1 MPENLKKTSVMKKVK
16 PAGNGEGATAPA
28 DASSLSIG
36 NRPTA
41 FSPYGF
47 KVVSTSKAA
56 EPPAPQLNRQ
66 VSVSKPNEA
75 SPQPRFNYA
84 QINEQAAKGN
94 YKVQEPLA
102 MGAES
107 MLFSGKCAN
116 EMVVIKSVRSKLN
129 RWVGNDKTRNQKIKL
144 TKVKY
149 AVKKKHILNEY
160 NIGKMLYA
168 NDEIPVVH
176 IYAIK
181 RHSFFWFDL
190 GYDLVMEYLPGSDL
204 GNQAM
209 VQSLS
214 LEERI
219 RICIQAFQALNYVHK
234 HKLVHL
240 DIKPSNFMYNQGVVK
255 LFDFG
260 ISALTGSHLRS
271 IVGTAGYLSPEQI
284 ARDVVTEATDL
295 FAMGITMGTLF
306 GGCPMNQQLKELHSS
321 TAKASAKISMERDNV
336 SIITDLPDLEAMP
349 GLVDILRKCCIL
361 KRSARTQTSTAVLYQ
376 LKAWAKSAECPFD
389 IKVNI

>member
-1 MPENLKKTSVMKKVK
+1 MPDNLKKTNAMRKVNSE
-16 PAGNGEGATAPA
+16 GNA
-28 DASSLSIG
+28 DIAAASDGSSLNIG
-36 NRPTA
+36 SRQTA
-41 FSPYGF
+41 IPPRGF
-47 KVVSTSKAA
+47 KVVSTPKA
-56 EPPAPQLNRQ
+56 EPAMPQLNKK
-66 VSVSKPNEA
+66 VSNQQYEA
-75 SPQPRFNYA
+75 SAPHNYRLVK
-84 QINEQAAKGN
+84 EQAEKGN
-94 YKVQEPLA
+94 YKVHEPLA

-107 MLFSGKCAN
+107 MLFTGKCAN
-116 EMVVIKSVRSKLN
+116 ETVVIKSVRSKLN
-129 RWVGNDKTRNQKIKL
+129 NWVGEGETRNQKIKL

-160 NIGKMLYA
+160 NVGKMLYT
-168 NDEIPVVH
+168 NDESPVVH
-176 IYAIK
+176 IYTIK

-190 GYDLVMEYLPGSDL
+190 GYDLVMEYLPGFDL
-204 GNQAM
+204 GNQQM
-209 VQSLS
+209 MQNIG

-234 HKLVHL
+234 RKFVHL

-260 ISALTGSHLRS
+260 ISAPNGSHLRS

-284 ARDVVTEATDL
+284 ARDVVNEATDL

-306 GGCPMNQQLKELHSS
+306 GGKPMNQQLKELHSS

-336 SIITDLPDLEAMP
+336 SMITDLPELEAMP
-349 GLVDILRKCCIL
+349 GLVDILRKCSIL
-361 KRSARTQTSTAVLYQ
+361 KRSARTQTSMAVLYQ

-389 IKVNI
+389 IKVSL